1 MEMRILKKAW
11 VLFLIVLSV
20 GCSKDDDISTVTPEV
35 TLFEKEGK
43 WLCELGQT
51 CEHIYQFELKKD
63 SKISV
68 SVEDITGNS
77 TVSLD
82 LSVEFGQFGGPNLL
96 NNGEVSYYGC
106 TDQNEEISLTNITIS
121 ETAIYN
127 FSVARDWGLSAG
139 SEGSYKV
146 TIISDTPFIDKSGII
161 QNMEAI
167 NYERECL

>member
-1 MEMRILKKAW
+1 MRILKKAW

-20 GCSKDDDISTVTPEV
+20 GCSKDDDISIVTPEV
-35 TLFEKEGK
+35 TLFEREGK

-51 CEHIYQFELKKD
+51 CENIYQFEFKKD

-139 SEGSYKV
+139 LEGSYKV
-146 TIISDTPFIDKSGII
+146 TIISDTPFIYKSGII
-161 QNMEAI
+161 QNTEAI